1 MSFWSSSD
9 KIPVRQTKVS
19 IPAENGLNFND
30 GGLLH
35 ITVPPTVKFFQPKE
49 SYLEW
54 EVDLRSAQPDFKT
67 RLQLDDKLGSQVCI
81 RDIRVYSGGAGG
93 VLLEEIQN
101 YNVLTRIKYDY
112 ETDDTIKGKRAMT
125 EGTTIYS
132 NACRGTR
139 QTFKTDLNNV
149 NCNPYFQPYTYG
161 LEQSQ
166 ATKSFETLYNV
177 YQAAGVNPGQQK
189 VKCLLPLNTGIFS
202 NDKVFPAMLT
212 DGLRLEILLE
222 DASRCLRQLDTV
234 NLNRSVRLGPIFHSL
249 DGKDL
254 DLTAAGRVW
263 ANTKTATE
271 VFVKRDNNQVD
282 LSNFPLV
289 VGERI
294 TFVKNTIDLAS
305 DPDEQMVGNFTGA
318 SGQNYCVIQKI
329 DWIPGDTAVPGTV
342 GGFWGLIKITLND
355 TMTNATGEDIGG
367 LRGDWSIV
375 SESVCP
381 TLLRAGGDSGNY
393 RGWTTPSYS
402 VGNVNLILQQLEM
415 PPAYVSRMLQMMKE
429 GGTINY
435 DFLSA
440 TNYKYSQIASDV
452 VANIRLPLS
461 QTRAKGILSVPTD
474 ASVYPAYQ
482 QITGGNGS
490 VSQFQNDG
498 KTAVLLATQETAM
511 TYIETP
517 GEKRTDALTV
527 QGYGDQAIA
536 SVSSGITGIWDYL
549 TQYQWFYNG
558 HLNPSR
564 PIQCSSIS
572 RKTSVQQQPIIELEK
587 ALAVCGIRPHSF
599 RNLWGNAVIGRALS
613 LQNGTY
619 NTVGK
624 DFNLQVEYTDT
635 DYTPCKNKLWHNFV
649 HHIRRIVIKNT
660 DISLQI

>member
-35 ITVPPTVKFFQPKE
+35 ITIPPTVKFFQPKE

-54 EVDLRSAQPDFKT
+54 EVDLTSSQPSFPT
-67 RLQLDDKLGSQVCI
+67 RLQLDEKLGSQVLI
-81 RDIRVYSGGAGG
+81 RDIRIYSGGAGG

-101 YNVLTRIKYDY
+101 YNVLTRVKYDY

-125 EGTTIYS
+125 EGATIYS

-139 QTFKTDLNNV
+139 QTFKSDLNNV

-161 LEQSQ
+161 LEQTQ
-166 ATKSFETLYNV
+166 ATESFEDAYNTG
-177 YQAAGVNPGQQK
+177 AAGGVNPGQQR

-212 DGLRLEILLE
+212 DGLRVEILLE
-222 DASRCLRQLDTV
+222 DAAKCLRQLDTV
-234 NLNRSVRLGPIFHSL
+234 NLNRSVRLGPIFHSINGE
-249 DGKDL
+249 DD
-254 DLTAAGRVW
+254 DLTAADSIW
-263 ANTKTATE
+263 ANGKATTTL
-271 VFVKRDNNQVD
+271 FVKRDNNQID

-294 TFVKNTIDLAS
+294 TLAKNTVDLATEQ
-305 DPDEQMVGNFTGA
+305 DTQMVANLTGA
-318 SGQNYCVIQKI
+318 GNNYAEIDKI
-329 DWIPGDTAVPGTV
+329 DWAPGDEAAGDTTE
-342 GGFWGLIKITLND
+342 GGYWGLVKITL
-355 TMTNATGEDIGG
+355 TEAMTNATGEDITGQ
-367 LRGDWSIV
+367 RGDWTIV

-381 TLLRAGGDSGNY
+381 TLNRGAYS
-393 RGWTTPSYS
+393 GWTTPSYT
-402 VGNVNLILQQLEM
+402 VANVNLILQQLEM

-440 TNYKYSQIASDV
+440 TNYKYSQVSSDV

-474 ASVYPAYQ
+474 ASVYQAYQ
-482 QITGGNGS
+482 QITGGNGQHG
-490 VSQFQNDG
+490 QFQNDG
-498 KTAVLLATQETAM
+498 KTAAALATQNTAM
-511 TYIETP
+511 TYIEVP
-517 GEKRTDALTV
+517 GDKRTDALIKE
-527 QGYGDQAIA
+527 GYGDQAIA

-564 PIQCSSIS
+564 PIQCGSVS
-572 RKTSVQQQPIIELEK
+572 RKTSVQQQPVIELEK

-599 RNLWGNAVIGRALS
+599 RSLWNNAVIGRALS

-635 DYTPCKNKLWHNFV
+635 DYAPCKNKLWHNFV

-660 DISLQI
+660 DIALEI

>member
-9 KIPVRQTKVS
+9 KIPVKQTKVS
-19 IPAENGLNFND
+19 IPAENGLNFQH
-30 GGLLH
+30 GGLVH
-35 ITVPPTVKFFQPKE
+35 ITVPPTVKFFQPRE

-54 EVDLRSAQPDFKT
+54 TVNIDQQPTFPT
-67 RLQLDDKLGSQVCI
+67 RLQLDDKLGGQVCI
-81 RDIRVYSGGAGG
+81 RDIRIYSGGAGG

-125 EGTTIYS
+125 EGATIHS
-132 NACRGTR
+132 VACRGTR
-139 QTFKTDLNNV
+139 QTFKSDLNNV
-149 NCNPYFQPYTYG
+149 NSNPYFQPYTYG

-166 ATKSFETLYNV
+166 ATKSFETAYNTST
-177 YQAAGVNPGQQK
+177 ADGVNPGQQK

-212 DGLRLEILLE
+212 DGLRIEILLE
-222 DASRCLRQLDTV
+222 DAARCVRQLDTV
-234 NLNRSVRLGPIFHSL
+234 NINRSVRLGPIFHSI
-249 DGKDL
+249 DGKDD
-254 DLTAAGRVW
+254 DLTEATSKW
-263 ANTKTATE
+263 ANGAKATTIY
-271 VFVKRDNNQVD
+271 VKRDNNMVD

-289 VGERI
+289 VGERF
-294 TFVKNTIDLAS
+294 TLAQNTVDLATDAS
-305 DPDEQMVGNFTGA
+305 TLMVGSFAGA
-318 SGQNYCVIQKI
+318 TNDYLLIKAI
-329 DWIPGDTAVPGTV
+329 DWVPGDEDDGENTE
-342 GGFWGLIKITLND
+342 GGYWGLIKITLD
-355 TMTNATGEDIGG
+355 EEKTNNSGVDISG
-367 LRGDWSIV
+367 LRGDFTLV

-381 TLLRAGGDSGNY
+381 TLTVGGDVPTYKGFTN
-393 RGWTTPSYS
+393 PSYQ
-402 VGNVNLILQQLEM
+402 VENVNLILQQLEM
-415 PPAYVSRMLQMMKE
+415 PPAYTSRMMSMMKE

-440 TNYKYSQIASDV
+440 TNYKFSQIASDT

-474 ASVYPAYQ
+474 ASVYKAFQ
-482 QITGGNGS
+482 QITGGGGQGEG
-490 VSQFQNDG
+490 QFDADG
-498 KTAVLLATQETAM
+498 KTAAVLEGPSM

-517 GEKRTDALTV
+517 GDKRVGALTNE
-527 QGYGDQAIA
+527 GYGDQAIA

-549 TQYQWFYNG
+549 SQYQWFYNG

-564 PIQCSSIS
+564 PIQTGSIS
-572 RKTSVQQQPIIELEK
+572 RKTSVQQQPVIELEK

-635 DYTPCKNKLWHNFV
+635 DYSPVKNKLWHNFV

-660 DISLQI
+660 DIALEI

>member
-9 KIPVRQTKVS
+9 KIPVKQTKVS
-19 IPAENGLNFND
+19 IPAENGLNFKH
-30 GGLLH
+30 GGLVH

-54 EVDLRSAQPDFKT
+54 TVNIDAQPGFPT

-125 EGTTIYS
+125 EGATIHS
-132 NACRGTR
+132 TACRGTR
-139 QTFKTDLNNV
+139 QTFKSDLNNT
-149 NCNPYFQPYTYG
+149 NANPYFQPYTYG

-166 ATKSFETLYNV
+166 ATKSFETAYNTGD
-177 YQAAGVNPGQQK
+177 ANGVNPGQQK

-222 DASRCLRQLDTV
+222 DAARCVRQLDTV
-234 NLNRSVRLGPIFHSL
+234 NVNRSVRLGPIFHSI
-249 DGKDL
+249 DGKDG
-254 DLTAAGRVW
+254 DLTAGTSHW
-263 ANTKTATE
+263 ANGAKTTTIY
-271 VFVKRDNNQVD
+271 VKRDNNMVD

-289 VGERI
+289 VGER
-294 TFVKNTIDLAS
+294 VNLAKNNVDLAT
-305 DPDEQMVGNFTGA
+305 EQDTLMVGNFA
-318 SGQNYCVIQKI
+318 SGGAPNYLVIKNI
-329 DWIPGDTAVPGTV
+329 DWAVGDEAAGATTE
-342 GGFWGLIKITLND
+342 GGYWGLIKITFTND
-355 TMTNATGEDIGG
+355 MTNNTGTDIQG
-367 LRGDWSIV
+367 LRGDWSLV

-381 TLLRAGGDSGNY
+381 FLDRLPDNY
-393 RGWTTPSYS
+393 KGWTTPSYQ
-402 VGNVNLILQQLEM
+402 VENVNLILQQLEM
-415 PPAYVSRMLQMMKE
+415 PPAYVGRMMSMMKE

-474 ASVYPAYQ
+474 ASVYPAFQ
-482 QITGGNGS
+482 QITGGNGQAG
-490 VSQFQNDG
+490 QFQGDG
-498 KTAVLLATQETAM
+498 KTAAVLSTQNTAM

-517 GEKRTDALTV
+517 GDKRTDALTV
-527 QGYGDQAIA
+527 EGYGDQAIA

-564 PIQCSSIS
+564 PIQCGSIS
-572 RKTSVQQQPIIELEK
+572 RKTSVQQQPVIELEK

-635 DYTPCKNKLWHNFV
+635 DYSPVKNKLWHNFV

-660 DISLQI
+660 DIALEI